1 MIVWNKAQIL
11 RFFYGLEVK
20 EVTEQKKAFAKLVS
34 EGMTHTDAW
43 IKVHPHS
50 KATTATAAR
59 KAHDWVHE
67 PAVEAYIEE
76 LKEKRAAKAEK
87 QYDITKDKVI
97 EELAKIAFSD
107 IGDVIEVDNE
117 EKLNFITLK
126 KNANT
131 KAVQE
136 IKTDMRGNIV
146 VKMCDKVSAI
156 EKLADLLGYNQKE
169 MNVNLS
175 GSMDIEFKG
184 VLDEWSK

>member
-1 MIVWNKAQIL
+1 M
-11 RFFYGLEVK
+11 
-20 EVTEQKKAFAKLVS
+20 TEQKKTFAKLVS

-50 KATTATAAR
+50 KATTTTASR
-59 KAHDWVHE
+59 KAHDWAHE
-67 PAVEAYIEE
+67 PAVEALIEE
-76 LKEKRAAKAEK
+76 YKEKRAAKAEK

-107 IGDVIEVDNE
+107 ISDVIDVNNDSGVNQ
-117 EKLNFITLK
+117 ITLK

-136 IKTDMRGNIV
+136 VKTDIRGNII
-146 VKMCDKVSAI
+146 VKMCDKTSAI

-175 GSMDIEFKG
+175 GSMEIEFKG

>member
-1 MIVWNKAQIL
+1 M
-11 RFFYGLEVK
+11 
-20 EVTEQKKAFAKLVS
+20 TEQKKAFARLVS
-34 EGMTHTDAW
+34 EGMGQREAW
-43 IKVHPHS
+43 LKVHPQS
-50 KATTATAAR
+50 RATNATATR
-59 KAHDWVHE
+59 KGHEWAHD
-67 PAVEAYIEE
+67 PAIEAYIEE
-76 LKEKRAAKAEK
+76 LKEKRAHKAEK

-107 IGDVIEVDNE
+107 IGDVIKLDNTDR
-117 EKLNFITLK
+117 LNFITLK
-126 KNANT
+126 ENANT

-136 IKTDMRGNIV
+136 IKTDYRGNIV

-175 GSMDIEFKG
+175 GSMEIEFKG